1 MLKPSRN
8 NPCDTLWGETNASV
22 PMQPLM
28 VTWAPLAKGN
38 LQTPQLCGYFRGVN
52 MFEDSDEGF

>member
-1 MLKPSRN
+1 MGSNWTPIQLMGVA
-8 NPCDTLWGETNASV
+8 WV